1 MSTYLVVKYN
11 NSNISYT
18 AKDNMPNKPYI
29 NISNKY
35 FPLTTETSGTGIKVK
50 INNNIYKIIESYT
63 TTINTTYKSDYT
75 YKNTYTQSWKIGYL
89 ATHGIGGDQVIS
101 MTIGMQPNNFRV
113 NRTVNFSITRVRS
126 TKYTFSTRTTSN
138 SKSLVV
144 SGASTILTNHYP
156 YKEITNGNLYTN
168 EGIQLSVQGTTNDSA
183 TYVSFSSSARAT
195 NRSVEFPMHPGLNN
209 NKYDTIASTVNSTRQ
224 GNTTTTTTSQ

>member
-11 NSNISYT
+11 NSNKSYT
-18 AKDNMPNKPYI
+18 AKDNIPNKPYI

-75 YKNTYTQSWKIGYL
+75 YKNTYSQSWKINYHVTDGDADL
-89 ATHGIGGDQVIS
+89 GIAMS
-101 MTIGMQPNNFRV
+101 IGMQPNNFRV

-126 TKYTFSTRTTSN
+126 TKYTSRTITTSN
-138 SKSLVV
+138 STSFVV
-144 SGASTILTNHYP
+144 SGTSVLLTKHAL
-156 YKEITNGNLYTN
+156 YKEITYNELYTN
-168 EGIQLSVQGTTNDSA
+168 EVIQLSVQGTTNDSA

-195 NRSVEFPMHPGLNN
+195 NRNVNFLQISSGLNN